1 MSTKTKEH
9 GQGLTVAS
17 HPILSVR
24 SVHKTYKLGRVKVP
38 VLHGIDLDV
47 QQGEWVTIL
56 GASGSGKS
64 TLLHLL
70 GGLDRPDRNPDSMA
84 SVKFQDRELTR
95 ESKRNL
101 DRYRADDVGF
111 VFQFYHLLPEL
122 SVLQNV
128 TIGGM
133 IKYGRLGYRSHR
145 KEIVDRASGLL
156 DRFGLSHRLMHRPA
170 ELSGGER
177 QRVAIARALINEPS
191 LLLAD
196 EPTGNLDVKTG
207 NSILDAII
215 EHRRDAGLT
224 LVMVTHDERIAQRSD
239 RVVRLV
245 DGRVETV

>member
-1 MSTKTKEH
+1 MSMQTQTIEA
-9 GQGLTVAS
+9 GSSAVS
-17 HPILSVR
+17 DPILSVR

-70 GGLDRPDRNPDSMA
+70 GGLDRPDKNPDKNGGSPA
-84 SVKFQDRELTR
+84 SVKFQDRELTK
-95 ESKRNL
+95 ESKRAL

-133 IKYGRLGYRSHR
+133 IKHGRLGYRSRR
-145 KEIVDRASGLL
+145 KEIVERASGLL
-156 DRFGLSHRLMHRPA
+156 DRFGLAQASPGGAFGRRTPA
-170 ELSGGER
+170 RGDRSG
-177 QRVAIARALINEPS
+177 
-191 LLLAD
+191 
-196 EPTGNLDVKTG
+196 
-207 NSILDAII
+207 
-215 EHRRDAGLT
+215 
-224 LVMVTHDERIAQRSD
+224 
-239 RVVRLV
+239 V
-245 DGRVETV
+245 D